1 MNNLTPIDPIYADI
15 RTPLITISETDLTA
29 WTVANGAIPPR
40 DVEQERELELH
51 ERALAALFS
60 HLQHAG
66 GRRRDLHRQRGM
78 PRSKLWFICLQVSIS
93 GYVQGKY
100 VKPMTRLILS

>member
-1 MNNLTPIDPIYADI
+1 MDDSERRDPAEG
-15 RTPLITISETDLTA
+15 RGTGEGT
-29 WTVANGAIPPR
+29 G
-40 DVEQERELELH
+40 LH